1 MFESDEKKYL
11 RKKYQGLSS
20 SSKLKKQAV
29 LVEDS
34 YKAHQKPKTVYSELK
49 LSEQLSGQLETL
61 RDRFDGL
68 RENLEETEYQRDLYH
83 KELSELRA

>member
-1 MFESDEKKYL
+1 M
-11 RKKYQGLSS
+11 
-20 SSKLKKQAV
+20 

-68 RENLEETEYQRDLYH
+68 RENLEETEY
-83 KELSELRA
+83 